1 MDPSLGAVYALW
13 NLPLGPGKVLSCSGP
28 APDAGLVCTWLD
40 GAWTDRQTH
49 APVSSVRV
57 WLAMTE
63 PGLITVQQNVIE
75 AERWPWLTSP
85 SASGLATDDGLAV
98 LADDETIRCF
108 GR

>member
-1 MDPSLGAVYALW
+1 
-13 NLPLGPGKVLSCSGP
+13 
-28 APDAGLVCTWLD
+28 
-40 GAWTDRQTH
+40 
-49 APVSSVRV
+49 
-57 WLAMTE
+57 MTE